1 MLFTPKTPVA
11 SKRLFFLT
19 LLGWQLLSWPL
30 SLFAQSWK
38 DLAQR
43 PSTLDIEQGTI
54 SFQTPSFKVEL
65 VKASQTVSGLHPKA
79 EPTFDYTPGDRLKVR
94 SSNGMYHL
102 GDLNLRIREGQSSQ
116 WKSFSTASQ
125 RKPVLPLAAKG
136 IILAAA
142 DLANTLPADIP
153 LTVKRFWQ
161 LEQGQL
167 VLRFELTNRTAN
179 PIEIGALG
187 IPMIFNNILEG
198 KDLVQAHAQ
207 SVLYD
212 PYIGQ
217 DAGYLQVTRLHGKDS
232 SLLVLPYGNSP
243 FEAYNPLNDDPTP
256 RGIAFE
262 GFHEW
267 IVHSKAFAENEWKKA
282 EPWNKPT
289 SVILKPGESKNY
301 GVRLVLGGTPQSIE
315 KKLLQNNRPVAVGI
329 PGYVLPQDVN
339 GKLFISYKSKVRS
352 IKMEPEGALVFT
364 PRPSTKNGW
373 KAYAVKGQ
381 KWGRARVT
389 VQYEDGLVQTVHY
402 KVIKPE
408 KEAVAD
414 FGNFLTTKQWFE
426 KEGDRFGRSP
436 SVISYDNE
444 KKQQVL
450 EDNRVWI
457 AGLSDEAGAGSWL
470 GAIMKQSV
478 LPDKKEI
485 DKLQRFVGETLWG
498 RIQVAEGPDKYGVRK
513 SLFYYAPDSLPAGTY
528 NIPANLKVW
537 SLWPKKEAYSLG
549 RSYNYPHVAAA
560 HWVLYRLARHHKGLV
575 STQSW
580 NWYLNN
586 AFETAMAMVRLAPH
600 YAEFGQMEGTIFYI
614 ILKDLKA
621 EGMSEMVGKLEAE
634 MKKRAIHWASLP
646 YPFGS
651 EMPWDSTGQ
660 EEVYI
665 WSLFFGYDD
674 KADVT
679 LNAILAYMP
688 TIPHWAYNGN
698 ARRYWDFLYAGG
710 LPRVERMIH
719 HYGSGLNAIPV
730 LTEYRRQPDNL
741 YLLRVGY
748 GGVLGTLSNIT
759 EEGFAPAAFHSYPAS
774 LHNDSYSGDYGPG
787 FFGYAVN
794 SATYLTQHPDFG
806 WLVFGGN
813 ESLKNQWV
821 EVQPTTAGRSAAF
834 IAPAGLWISLQAGKM
849 KKIAYHPSTGQVKLT
864 LDAADTFT
872 PAAFLTLEQPGRAK
886 EGPIYGLKTKGTKER
901 NGYAINLS
909 SKETEVIIDRQ
920 KK

>member
-1 MLFTPKTPVA
+1 MPGWLL
-11 SKRLFFLT
+11 LFF
-19 LLGWQLLSWPL
+19 PL
-30 SLFAQSWK
+30 QPFAQSWK

-43 PSTLDIEQGTI
+43 PATLGVEQGTI
-54 SFQTPSFKVEL
+54 TFQTPSFQVAL
-65 VKASQTVSGLHPKA
+65 VKSSQTVSALQPKA
-79 EPTFDYTPGDRLKVR
+79 EPTFDFTPGDRLNVR
-94 SSNGMYHL
+94 SSNGMYQL
-102 GDLNLRIREGQSSQ
+102 GDLNVRLRQGQSGQ
-116 WKSFSTASQ
+116 WKSFSTATQ
-125 RKPVLPLAAKG
+125 RKPVQALATKG
-136 IILAAA
+136 AVLAAA

-153 LTVKRFWQ
+153 LQVKRFWQ
-161 LEQGQL
+161 TEQGQL
-167 VLRFELTNRTAN
+167 VLRFELTNRTTE
-179 PIEIGALG
+179 PVEIGALG

-198 KDLVQAHAQ
+198 KNLVQAHAQ
-207 SVLYD
+207 NVLYD

-232 SLLVLPYGNSP
+232 SLLVLPYGQTP

-256 RGIAFE
+256 RGITFE
-262 GFHEW
+262 GFYEW
-267 IVHSKAFAENEWKKA
+267 MVHSKAFAENEWQKA
-282 EPWNKPT
+282 EPWNQPT
-289 SVILKPGESKNY
+289 SMVLKPGETKSY
-301 GVRLVLGGTPQSIE
+301 GVRFVLAGTPETIE
-315 KKLLQNNRPVAVGI
+315 KKLLQHNRPVAVGI

-339 GKLFISYKSKVRS
+339 GKLFINHKSKVRTM
-352 IKMEPEGALVFT
+352 KMEPEGALLISPAT
-364 PRPSTKNGW
+364 TAKNGW
-373 KAYAVKGQ
+373 KAYAIKGK
-381 KWGRARVT
+381 KWGRARLT
-389 VQYEDGLVQTVHY
+389 IQYEDGLMQTIHY
-402 KVIKPE
+402 KVVKPE
-408 KEAVAD
+408 KETVAD
-414 FGNFLTTKQWFE
+414 YGNFLTTKQWFE

-478 LPDKKEI
+478 LPKKAEI
-485 DKLQRFVGETLWG
+485 DKLQRFVDETLWG
-498 RIQVAEGPDKYGVRK
+498 RIQLAEGPNKFGVRK
-513 SLFYYAPDSLPAGTY
+513 SLFYYAPDSMPAGTY

-560 HWVLYRLARHHKGLV
+560 HWVLYRLARNHKGLV
-575 STQSW
+575 TAQSW
-580 NWYLNN
+580 NWYLSN
-586 AFETAMAMVRLAPH
+586 AYETAMAMVRLAPH
-600 YAEFGQMEGTIFYI
+600 YAEFGQMEGTIFYMV
-614 ILKDLKA
+614 LKDLKA
-621 EGMSEMVGKLEAE
+621 EGMNEMAGTLEAA

-665 WSLFFGYDD
+665 WSLFFGYEE

-688 TIPHWAYNGN
+688 TVPHWAYNGN

-730 LTEYRRQPDNL
+730 LTEYRRQPDNF

-759 EEGFAPAAFHSYPAS
+759 EEGFAPAAFHSFPAT
-774 LHNDSYSGDYGPG
+774 LRNDSYSGDYGSG

-794 SATYLTQHPDFG
+794 SATYLAQHPDFG
-806 WLVFGGN
+806 WVAFGGN
-813 ESLKNQWV
+813 ESVKNQWV
-821 EVQPTTAGRSAAF
+821 EVQPTTAGRSAVF
-834 IAPAGLWISLQAGKM
+834 IAPAGLWVSLQAGKM
-849 KKIAYHPSTGQVKLT
+849 NKISFHPASGQVKIALAPA
-864 LDAADTFT
+864 DAFT
-872 PAAFLTLEQPGRAK
+872 PKAFLTLEQPGRGKA
-886 EGPIYGLKTKGTKER
+886 EAPYALKTKVAMQRG
-901 NGYAINLS
+901 GYEIDLS
-909 SKETEVIIDRQ
+909 NQETEVIIARL

>member
-1 MLFTPKTPVA
+1 MLGC
-11 SKRLFFLT
+11 L
-19 LLGWQLLSWPL
+19 LLSLPL
-30 SLFAQSWK
+30 PLLAQSWK

-43 PSTLDIEQGTI
+43 PSTLNVEQGTI
-54 SFQTPSFKVEL
+54 SFQTPSFQVEL
-65 VKASQTVSGLHPKA
+65 VKASQTVAGLHPKS
-79 EPTFDYTPGDRLKVR
+79 EPAFDYTPGDRLKVR
-94 SSNGMYHL
+94 GSNGMYHL
-102 GDLNLRIREGQSSQ
+102 GDLNLRIRQGQSGP

-125 RKPVLPLAAKG
+125 RKPVQPLAAQG
-136 IILAAA
+136 TILAAA
-142 DLANTLPADIP
+142 DLANTLPADLP
-153 LTVKRFWQ
+153 LTIKRFWQ
-161 LEQGQL
+161 VEQGQL
-167 VLRFELTNRTAN
+167 VLRFELTNRTTT
-179 PIEIGALG
+179 PVEIGALG

-198 KDLVQAHAQ
+198 KDLVKAHAQ

-267 IVHSKAFAENEWKKA
+267 MVHSKAYAENEWQKA
-282 EPWNKPT
+282 EPWNQPT
-289 SVILKPGESKNY
+289 SVTLKPGEAKSY
-301 GVRLVLGGTPQSIE
+301 GVRFVLGGTPQNLE

-339 GKLFISYKSKVRS
+339 GKLFINYKSKVRS
-352 IKMEPEGALVFT
+352 IKTEPEGALVINAA
-364 PRPSTKNGW
+364 PSTKSGW

-389 VQYEDGLVQTVHY
+389 IQYEDGLVQTVHY
-402 KVIKPE
+402 KMIKPE
-408 KEAVAD
+408 QETVSD

-478 LPDKKEI
+478 LPKKSEI
-485 DKLQRFVGETLWG
+485 DKLQRFVEETLWG
-498 RIQVAEGPDKYGVRK
+498 RIQVAEGPNKFGVRK

-528 NIPANLKVW
+528 TIPANLKVW

-575 STQSW
+575 TSQSW
-580 NWYLNN
+580 NWYLSN
-586 AFETAMAMVRLAPH
+586 AYETAMAMVRLAPH
-600 YAEFGQMEGTIFYI
+600 YAEFGQMEGTIFYM

-621 EGMSEMVGKLEAE
+621 EGKSEMAGLLEAE

-665 WSLFFGYDD
+665 WSLFFGYEE

-688 TIPHWAYNGN
+688 TVPHWAYNGN

-730 LTEYRRQPDNL
+730 LTEYRRQPDNF

-806 WLVFGGN
+806 WVTFGGN
-813 ESLKNQWV
+813 VSEKNKWV

-834 IAPAGLWISLQAGKM
+834 IAPAGLLVSLQAGKM
-849 KKIAYHPSTGQVKLT
+849 KKIAYHPASGQVKIT

-872 PAAFLTLEQPGRAK
+872 PTAFLTTEQPSQAK
-886 EGPIYGLKTKGTKER
+886 GGATYSLKTKATKQR
-901 NGYAINLS
+901 GGYEVNLS
-909 SKETEVIIDRQ
+909 NKETEVIIDRQ

>member
-1 MLFTPKTPVA
+1 ML
-11 SKRLFFLT
+11 LFL
-19 LLGWQLLSWPL
+19 PL
-30 SLFAQSWK
+30 QLFAQSWK

-43 PSTLDIEQGTI
+43 PATLGMEQGTI
-54 SFQTPSFKVEL
+54 SFQTPSFQVEL

-79 EPTFDYTPGDRLKVR
+79 EPAFDYTPGDRLKVR
-94 SSNGMYHL
+94 NSNGMYHL
-102 GDLNLRIREGQSSQ
+102 GDLTLRLREGRSGQ
-116 WKSFSTASQ
+116 WESFSTASE
-125 RKPVLPLAAKG
+125 RKPVQALPAKG
-136 IILAAA
+136 PVLAGA

-153 LTVKRFWQ
+153 LTVKRFWE

-167 VLRFELTNRTAN
+167 VLRFELTNRTTN
-179 PIEIGALG
+179 PVEIGALG
-187 IPMIFNNILEG
+187 IPMIFNNVLEG
-198 KDLVQAHAQ
+198 KNLVQAHAQ

-217 DAGYLQVTRLHGKDS
+217 DAGYLQVTRLHGRDS
-232 SLLVLPYGNSP
+232 SLLVLPYGASP

-267 IVHSKAFAENEWKKA
+267 MVHSKAFAETEWKTA
-282 EPWNKPT
+282 VPWNQPT
-289 SVILKPGESKNY
+289 SVILKPGESRSY
-301 GVRLVLGGTPQSIE
+301 GVRFVLAGAPQNIE
-315 KKLLQNNRPVAVGI
+315 KELMQQKRPVAVGI

-339 GKLFISYKSKVRS
+339 GKLFITYNSNVRS
-352 IKMEPEGALVFT
+352 IKAEPEGALTIT
-364 PRPSTKNGW
+364 PSPSGKNGW

-381 KWGRARVT
+381 KWGRARLT
-389 VQYEDGLVQTVHY
+389 IQYEDGLVQTVHY

-408 KEAVAD
+408 SETVTDYGK
-414 FGNFLTTKQWFE
+414 FLTTKQWFE

-457 AGLSDEAGAGSWL
+457 AGLSDEGGAGSWL

-478 LPDKKEI
+478 LPNKAEI
-485 DKLQRFVGETLWG
+485 DKLQRFVDETLWG

-513 SLFYYAPDSLPAGTY
+513 SLFYYAPDSMPPGTY
-528 NIPANLKVW
+528 SIPANQKVW
-537 SLWPKKEAYSLG
+537 SLWPRKEAYSLG

-575 STQSW
+575 TAQSW
-580 NWYLNN
+580 DWYLSN
-586 AFETAMAMVRLAPH
+586 AYETAMAMVRLAPH
-600 YAEFGQMEGTIFYI
+600 YAEFGQMEGTIFYM

-621 EGMSEMVGKLEAE
+621 EGKNEMGSMLEAE
-634 MKKRAIHWASLP
+634 MKKRAAHWASLP

-665 WSLFFGYDD
+665 WSLFFGYEE

-688 TIPHWAYNGN
+688 TVPHWAYNGN

-730 LTEYRRQPDNL
+730 LAAYRRQPDNF

-748 GGVLGTLSNIT
+748 GGVLGTLSTIT

-774 LHNDSYSGDYGPG
+774 LHNDNLSGDYGSG

-794 SATYLTQHPDFG
+794 SATYLVRHRDFG
-806 WLVFGGN
+806 WVSFGGN
-813 ESLKNQWV
+813 VREKNQWV
-821 EVQPTTAGRSAAF
+821 EVQPTAAGRSGVF
-834 IAPAGLWISLQAGKM
+834 IAPAGLWVSLQAGKL
-849 KKIAYHPSTGQVKLT
+849 KKISFHPSSGQVRIL
-864 LDAADTFT
+864 LDPADAFT
-872 PAAFLTLEQPGRAK
+872 PKSFLTFEQAGGEK
-886 EGPIYGLKTKGTKER
+886 YTLKTKGTKQR
-901 NGYAINLS
+901 GGYEIELS
-909 SKETEVIIDRQ
+909 DQETEVIIARL